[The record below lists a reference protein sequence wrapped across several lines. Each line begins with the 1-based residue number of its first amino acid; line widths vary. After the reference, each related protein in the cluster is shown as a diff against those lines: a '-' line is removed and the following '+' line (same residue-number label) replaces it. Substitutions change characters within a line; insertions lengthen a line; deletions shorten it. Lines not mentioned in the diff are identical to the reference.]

1 MSQKTI
7 DNISIWFMLI
17 ASMIII
23 ILIIISGCCHFY
35 KTHYRSDWNEEPL
48 IKKQET
54 TPHRPR
60 KRFYN

>member
-35 KTHYRSDWNEEPL
+35 KSHYRGDWKEEPL

-54 TPHRPR
+54 I
-60 KRFYN
+60 